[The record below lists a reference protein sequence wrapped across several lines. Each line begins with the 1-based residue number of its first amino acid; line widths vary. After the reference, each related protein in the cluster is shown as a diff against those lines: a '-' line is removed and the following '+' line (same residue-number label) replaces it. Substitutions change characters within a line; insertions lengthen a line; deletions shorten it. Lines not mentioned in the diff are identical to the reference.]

1 LSQVHSAILSV
12 SPYFQPIF
20 QQTDWRH
27 CLIFLSE
34 FPLESVQAFVD
45 LVYYGEVICQGRV
58 EDFIADMEGLID
70 FTQLPINSVEN
81 LEPPVVAEKTPVVLP
96 EVPIIPQLEPIEEQ
110 IPATPK
116 LLTYKCSVCSEVFY
130 SRKRLKLHVSSEHP
144 QPNKCEQCNQTFES
158 EAELKTHLK
167 KTSHKS
173 SASGMDLFCPHCG
186 KSFSQSSS
194 LRKHLKLHDA
204 NNSFYECD
212 ICHRTCLR
220 KDYLE
225 EHMRTHTGRKPYK
238 CPTCGKR

>member
-1 LSQVHSAILSV
+1 
-12 SPYFQPIF
+12 
-20 QQTDWRH
+20 
-27 CLIFLSE
+27 
-34 FPLESVQAFVD
+34 
-45 LVYYGEVICQGRV
+45 
-58 EDFIADMEGLID
+58 MEGLID

-81 LEPPVVAEKTPVVLP
+81 LEPPVIEKPLPVVP
-96 EVPIIPQLEPIEEQ
+96 MPQLQPATEPI
-110 IPATPK
+110 PASAPPK
-116 LLTYKCSVCSEVFY
+116 LLTYKCNVCSEVYY

-173 SASGMDLFCPHCG
+173 STLGMDLFCPQCG

-194 LRKHLKLHDA
+194 LRKHLKLHDS
-204 NNSFYECD
+204 NNSHFECD
-212 ICHRTCLR
+212 ICHSTCLR
-220 KDYLE
+220 KEYLI